1 MFTLNK
7 PLIDDIK
14 LSELSEE
21 LSDVLSDTLPEE
33 FGGTIKLDLAFDSI
47 INFREMMSDS
57 RLSIYEQVDIGLDML
72 LLEYDHSDLDM
83 KNRERLLYEI
93 LDKVFGKP
101 PEGEGTDYGE
111 TLDITGQPLTSK
123 RETPLIDDEDYDEME
138 DDEAD
143 EQAPDN
149 KRVYSIK
156 QDAKYIYSSFMQDY
170 GIDLFEEQ
178 GKLHWFKFLALLEG
192 LSEDTKFRKVIEIRT
207 MKLPSGKGKGVAEQR
222 RAIKKAQMTY
232 ALKPE

>member
-1 MFTLNK
+1 K
-7 PLIDDIK
+7 PLVDDIE

-21 LSDVLSDTLPEE
+21 LSDAISGTLPEE
-33 FGGTIKLDLAFDSI
+33 FGDTIKLDLAFDSI
-47 INFREMMSDS
+47 INFREMMSDQ

-72 LLEYDHSDLDM
+72 LLDYDHSDLDIVHQE
-83 KNRERLLYEI
+83 KLLYEI

-101 PEGEGTDYGE
+101 AEGEGTDYGE
-111 TLDITGQPLTSK
+111 SLDITGQPLTSK
-123 RETPLIDDEDYDEME
+123 RETPLTDDDDMHDDEDG
-138 DDEAD
+138 EAD
-143 EQAPDN
+143 EQTPDN